1 MKKIFFALAALVAMT
16 MTSCVRD
23 ESSYFH
29 LTDVKGVVINEV
41 YTFSNQSEIEDL
53 DWIELSNTTNEDI
66 DLTDVLMWEGGG
78 SEEAW
83 KFPEGSV
90 IKAKGFFLV
99 ECDKYGLHSNPVK
112 YPAWGL
118 SKGPD
123 EFVVLANSDYKV
135 IDEVK
140 LPSLNEGETYGR
152 VTDGDA
158 KWQIFQAGTPG
169 AKNEGPA
176 RGEFVNTS
184 GLFINEVYHDNSDIF
199 DAASWDPSVD
209 FIEIYNSTDQ
219 PMDISG
225 FEVYDDTETDEK
237 KYVVPEGTVIPAKGF
252 LTWDVYKENLNG
264 PAFGLGAGGDWV
276 FIYKP
281 GKSELVDKIEIPAF
295 AKDSGLR
302 DNGYTVGRKPDGSAT
317 LVIFKEATKNASN
330 NDAEVL
336 REITAPEQP
345 GQPEEPGQPDQPVV
359 PAKVVFNELCGNKV
373 EYSAFDGK
381 NKFIEL
387 YNAGTEEVS
396 LEGWTIRKYA
406 SDATDVAG
414 VYNNCWVAVEG
425 IKIAAGGYL
434 VLAADQEDPALG
446 FNAGLSAK
454 KGVKFELVDPQG
466 NVVDKFVRGEDVDPF
481 GEEPLSENKEASYS
495 RVPNGTGTFAYAAPT
510 PGAANGESTGEI
522 EGYTPSETPS
532 TPSEP
537 EKPAKAEVVFNE
549 LCGNKAYDGQKF
561 IELYNLGTA
570 EVDLKGWTI
579 RKYAA
584 DAVDVAGKY
593 NNCWVAVDGIKIAA
607 GGYLVLAADQ
617 TDPTLGFNAGLS
629 AKKGVKFELVDPQG
643 NVVDKFVRGTDA
655 DPFEEEPLSENKE
668 ASYSRVPN
676 GTGDWAYA
684 APTPGAANGEKTE
697 DIEGYNK

>member
-1 MKKIFFALAALVAMT
+1 MKKIFLALAVLVAAV
-16 MTSCVRD
+16 SCVKD
-23 ESSYFH
+23 ESQYFRI
-29 LTDVKGVVINEV
+29 TDVKGVVINEV
-41 YTFSNQSEIEDL
+41 YTFSNQSEVDDL
-53 DWIELSNTTNEDI
+53 DWIELYNPTDQDI
-66 DLTDVLMWEGGG
+66 DLEGVLMWESGG

-83 KFPEGSV
+83 AFPKGSI
-90 IKAKGFFLV
+90 IKAKGYFV
-99 ECDKYGLHSNPVK
+99 VDSDKYGLLNDPLHH
-112 YPAWGL
+112 PAWGL

-123 EFVVLANSDYKV
+123 EFMVLANNDMTI

-152 VTDGDA
+152 ITDGSAD
-158 KWQIFQAGTPG
+158 WQVFQTGTKG

-176 RGEFVNTS
+176 RPEFQNTT
-184 GLFINEVYHDNSDIF
+184 GLYINEVYHDNSDIF
-199 DAASWDPSVD
+199 SASGWDSSVD
-209 FIEIYNSTDQ
+209 FIELYNANDTD
-219 PMDISG
+219 MDISG
-225 FEVYDDTETDEK
+225 YEIYDDTQAEDK
-237 KYVVPEGTVIPAKGF
+237 KYVVPAGTVVPAKGF
-252 LTWDVYKENLNG
+252 LTYDVYKENPAG
-264 PAFGLGAGGDWV
+264 PAFGLGASGDWV
-276 FIYKP
+276 FIFKP
-281 GKSELVDKIEIPAF
+281 GKTEMVDQIEIPAF
-295 AKDSGLR
+295 GKDSGLR
-302 DNGYTVGRKPDGSAT
+302 DMGYTFGRKPDGSKN
-317 LVIFKEATKNASN
+317 LVIFTQATRNASN
-330 NDAEVL
+330 NNAPVL
-336 REITAPEQP
+336 EGGVAPEQP
-345 GQPEEPGQPDQPVV
+345 KPEQP
-359 PAKVVFNELCGNKV
+359 AASAVVFNELCGNKA
-373 EYSAFDGK
+373 YDG

-387 YNAGTEEVS
+387 YNTGNAEVN
-396 LEGWTIRKYA
+396 LAGWTIRKYA
-406 SDATDVAG
+406 ADATDVAG
-414 VYNNCWVAVEG
+414 KYNNCWVAVDG

-434 VLAADQEDPALG
+434 VLAADQTEPTLG

-466 NVVDKFVRGEDVDPF
+466 NVVDKFVRGTDADPF
-481 GEEPLSENKEASYS
+481 EEEPLSENKDASYS
-495 RVPNGTGTFAYAAPT
+495 RVPNGNGAWAYAAPT

-522 EGYTPSETPS
+522 EGHDPSTAMTPS
-532 TPSEP
+532 
-537 EKPAKAEVVFNE
+537 KPADPKPEQPAASTVVLNE
-549 LCGNKAYDGQKF
+549 LCGNKAYDGNKF
-561 IELYNLGTA
+561 IELYNTGNA
-570 EVDLKGWTI
+570 EVNLKGWTI

-697 DIEGYNK
+697 DIEGYTK